1 MWESWRRDI
10 ILGLRGL
17 RKSPVFACTAVLTLA
32 LGIGANTAIFS
43 FLYGLVLRSLP
54 TRAPS
59 QLVQVGIASAASVD
73 PTGATFVPYR
83 MLDTLRTSITSISDL
98 SAWDLSRAVMDDDQ
112 GSLRD
117 YGAGLVTGNA
127 FQVISMRPYLGRLIA
142 PFDDVRGAPAQGW
155 PVVLSYGFWNDRF
168 GADPAVIGKQVRIA
182 GTQVTIVGVT
192 QPAFKGVWP
201 GNDVKVYLPIQFINV
216 IAQRDLLNT
225 PDSLF
230 GCSVIA
236 RLKPGVSIARAS
248 AEVAHLQKSF
258 FLQFIPVKYQHLPYF
273 EKAYLHVD
281 SARSGLPSYIT
292 HTYSKPLYLMQGL
305 VGIVLLLCC
314 INVGGLMMAKVYARE
329 REFAVR
335 VALGARV
342 SRLVRQY
349 LTESFLVALAGSAL
363 GALLAWRGC
372 DLLLHF
378 FRDPMMGESMS
389 IHPDQFMFW
398 AAAFFAVLSTLLF
411 GFVPAWRAGHADPGD
426 LLKSRTSLGGK
437 RHIAGRMFVPIQ
449 VALSLVLVVLASL
462 LSQSVIKLRNERTGF
477 DIDHVTI
484 QTSPLHLLKLPAEA
498 KLNLY
503 QHMVDRIAEM
513 PGVTAVAV
521 TSQTPL
527 TGVEITSRFQA
538 DGQGLNP
545 PEDSHMPYNEVGPG
559 YFRTMR
565 TRIVEGREF
574 RKDERALNVC
584 VLNRAAAAYLFPHE
598 EALGRY
604 VRALDER
611 DFPTGTACHVVGI
624 AEDAKFFDVRQGP
637 PRTLYFPISLQRMD
651 RNLGNL
657 VFLINSDNKPS
668 AITAFRKALTGLA
681 PSIPLVLFVTLREQM
696 DAALGSQ
703 ELITLLSN
711 FFSILALLLS
721 ALGLYGL
728 LSASVVQR
736 TGEIGMRMALGA
748 GRRLIIRMI
757 LLEAVSLLGWGV
769 LLGGIVLL
777 FAVRLIA
784 SMLHGVSAFDPL
796 TLLTVGLLLLI
807 VTITAALVPALRA
820 ATVDPIESL
829 RAE

>member
-1 MWESWRRDI
+1 
-10 ILGLRGL
+10 
-17 RKSPVFACTAVLTLA
+17 
-32 LGIGANTAIFS
+32 
-43 FLYGLVLRSLP
+43 
-54 TRAPS
+54 
-59 QLVQVGIASAASVD
+59 
-73 PTGATFVPYR
+73 
-83 MLDTLRTSITSISDL
+83 
-98 SAWDLSRAVMDDDQ
+98 
-112 GSLRD
+112 
-117 YGAGLVTGNA
+117 
-127 FQVISMRPYLGRLIA
+127 
-142 PFDDVRGAPAQGW
+142 
-155 PVVLSYGFWNDRF
+155 
-168 GADPAVIGKQVRIA
+168 
-182 GTQVTIVGVT
+182 
-192 QPAFKGVWP
+192 
-201 GNDVKVYLPIQFINV
+201 
-216 IAQRDLLNT
+216 
-225 PDSLF
+225 
-230 GCSVIA
+230 
-236 RLKPGVSIARAS
+236 
-248 AEVAHLQKSF
+248 
-258 FLQFIPVKYQHLPYF
+258 
-273 EKAYLHVD
+273 
-281 SARSGLPSYIT
+281 
-292 HTYSKPLYLMQGL
+292 
-305 VGIVLLLCC
+305 
-314 INVGGLMMAKVYARE
+314 
-329 REFAVR
+329 
-335 VALGARV
+335 
-342 SRLVRQY
+342 
-349 LTESFLVALAGSAL
+349 
-363 GALLAWRGC
+363 
-372 DLLLHF
+372 
-378 FRDPMMGESMS
+378 
-389 IHPDQFMFW
+389 
-398 AAAFFAVLSTLLF
+398 
-411 GFVPAWRAGHADPGD
+411 
-426 LLKSRTSLGGK
+426 
-437 RHIAGRMFVPIQ
+437 
-449 VALSLVLVVLASL
+449 
-462 LSQSVIKLRNERTGF
+462 
-477 DIDHVTI
+477 
-484 QTSPLHLLKLPAEA
+484 
-498 KLNLY
+498 
-503 QHMVDRIAEM
+503 M